1 MGKALQSQWDF
12 EDLPTQTKEPQ
23 VFTVSELTAGVKK
36 LIERELGEIWVN
48 GEISNLRLQGS
59 GHAYFSLKDASAQL
73 NCVLFRGE
81 ARALSRDLLCDGRQ
95 VLVRGQLT
103 VYEMRGQYQLRV
115 TAVDLQGVGALQ
127 IAFERLKQKL
137 KQEGLFAE
145 DRKRPLP
152 KFAGRAGIVTSL
164 TAAALR
170 DVIHVIQTRDP
181 SLELIIAPCRV
192 QGREAAGEIAAA
204 IKLLN
209 EWNIK
214 AIREGH
220 RGLDLI
226 LVTRGGGSLEDL
238 WAFNEEIVARAIYES
253 DLPIIS
259 AVGHEIDFTIAD
271 FVADVRCATP
281 SVAAELMTQ
290 AVFASREWIAQAPLR
305 LRRLVQDGLDA
316 HRRTVFELLR
326 RAERNHPR
334 RAIEERW
341 QHLDDLRVDLA
352 RFGKYGL
359 RSCRSNFQSVL
370 QRLRQLK
377 PRVIVERRRELLV
390 RLRSSLIEKVRQRFA
405 ASQAR
410 LEAEVLRLRL
420 LSPKSV
426 LDRGYSITT
435 DAESGSVIRSAASV
449 RPGQRL
455 NTRVQSGEF
464 GSTVEESA

>member
-12 EDLPTQTKEPQ
+12 QDLPAQTKEPL

-36 LIERELGEIWVN
+36 LIEREFGEIWVN

-59 GHAYFSLKDASAQL
+59 GHAYFSLKDAGAQL

-152 KFAGRAGIVTSL
+152 KFASRAGIVTSL

-170 DVIHVIQTRDP
+170 DVIHVIQARDP

-204 IKLLN
+204 IKLLI

-214 AIREGH
+214 AIREGQ

-290 AVFASREWIAQAPLR
+290 AVFASRERIAQAPSR
-305 LRRLVQDGLDA
+305 LRRLVQDGLDE
-316 HRRTVFELLR
+316 HRRIVFELLR

-334 RAIEERW
+334 RAI
-341 QHLDDLRVDLA
+341 
-352 RFGKYGL
+352 
-359 RSCRSNFQSVL
+359 
-370 QRLRQLK
+370 
-377 PRVIVERRRELLV
+377 
-390 RLRSSLIEKVRQRFA
+390 
-405 ASQAR
+405 
-410 LEAEVLRLRL
+410 
-420 LSPKSV
+420 
-426 LDRGYSITT
+426 
-435 DAESGSVIRSAASV
+435 
-449 RPGQRL
+449 
-455 NTRVQSGEF
+455 
-464 GSTVEESA
+464 